1 MRTSVDIIRQ
11 RAPCIFDG
19 GSKILFDPVSEKAKE
34 SPTLKDGGMSKSSFG
49 RGEIILSPLTA
60 GEEAITSEE
69 ADLAKVASPA
79 PLEISEGVIGVEEE
93 ENNVTSNMTN
103 QPSMFDPVK
112 DDLSICY
119 ALQLCC
125 APNATN
131 EELVICINCNR
142 QAHKICTKQLSF
154 QQPINDNFV
163 ITSKDFSKMGKEQS
177 KKTPVS
183 EKQDV
188 VFCLLCKARIL

>member
-1 MRTSVDIIRQ
+1 VA
-11 RAPCIFDG
+11 APF
-19 GSKILFDPVSEKAKE
+19 
-34 SPTLKDGGMSKSSFG
+34 
-49 RGEIILSPLTA
+49 
-60 GEEAITSEE
+60 
-69 ADLAKVASPA
+69 
-79 PLEISEGVIGVEEE
+79 PLEISKGVIGVKEE
-93 ENNVTSNMTN
+93 ENNVTSNRTC

-112 DDLSICY
+112 DDSPICY

-125 APNATN
+125 TPNATN

-154 QQPINDNFV
+154 QKSVDDNFV
-163 ITSKDFSKMGKEQS
+163 ITSKDFSKMGKERL

-188 VFCLLCKARIL
+188 VFCILCKAQILQVEVHGSKVQTIKNTPCKK